1 MGDFSMPE
9 YKTLGEMKIRN
20 PREIA
25 RYSVQT
31 LEHPDDH
38 TDVLRIVYK
47 RKKGS
52 LLPESKRFRFPRIK
66 KTAVED
72 SGTRK
77 MDIRWEVSPFLQKA
91 VSELDQ
97 ILSTDLS
104 KKETIKTIL
113 EEMRLLE
120 DEAAHRIDYI
130 RSLIKDI

>member
-1 MGDFSMPE
+1 MPE

-20 PREIA
+20 PLEIA

-31 LEHPDDH
+31 IEHADEH

-77 MDIRWEVSPFLQKA
+77 MDIRWEVSPFIQKA
-91 VSELDQ
+91 ISELDQ
-97 ILSTDLS
+97 ILSGELS
-104 KKETIKTIL
+104 KKETIKLILDEMRRL
-113 EEMRLLE
+113 EE
-120 DEAAHRIDYI
+120 DAAHRIDYI
-130 RSLIKDI
+130 RSLINEI

>member
-1 MGDFSMPE
+1 MHE
-9 YKTLGEMKIRN
+9 YKTLREMKIKR
-20 PREIA
+20 PTQID

-31 LEHPDDH
+31 IEHPDVH

-52 LLPESKRFRFPRIK
+52 LLPESQRFRFPRIK
-66 KTAVED
+66 KTSLED

-97 ILSTDLS
+97 LLTTELS
-104 KKETIKTIL
+104 KEENIKLIL
-113 EEMRLLE
+113 EEMRRLE
-120 DEAAHRIDYI
+120 EDAAHRIDYI
-130 RSLIKDI
+130 RSLVQSI

>member
-1 MGDFSMPE
+1 MPE

-52 LLPESKRFRFPRIK
+52 LLPEN
-66 KTAVED
+66 
-72 SGTRK
+72 SG
-77 MDIRWEVSPFLQKA
+77 
-91 VSELDQ
+91 
-97 ILSTDLS
+97 
-104 KKETIKTIL
+104 
-113 EEMRLLE
+113 
-120 DEAAHRIDYI
+120 
-130 RSLIKDI
+130 